1 MLGELMQRLDD
12 PGTAEAVLIEMGDLV
27 LLAEIRAATDR
38 LGMETGD
45 FVTLAIQRFLERADN
60 EAWLQ
65 IVGAMGR
72 SQTPGLAALSWI
84 LRRAVADVREAVP

>member
-1 MLGELMQRLDD
+1 MFGDLIQRLDH
-12 PGTAEAVLIEMGDLV
+12 PGTAEAVLIEAGDLV
-27 LLAEIRAATDR
+27 LLADMRDAATR

-45 FVTLAIQRFLERADN
+45 FVSLAIRRFLERADD

-72 SQTPGLAALSWI
+72 SQTPGLAALTSI